1 MFTLV
6 LHQTKSAVRPTLE
19 VCFWALALGI
29 ISRYEIPIVP
39 VPITLQTFGVFL
51 IGLFLTPKK
60 AFSAA
65 LLYLFFVSL
74 GFPFLS
80 KGAANPLWLLG
91 ASAGYLCSFPFA
103 TMIISRMKSITGLAL
118 GQLLI
123 ITVGAL
129 WLTIYIGY
137 YKAFIYGFLIF
148 IPTGAVKII
157 AAYAVYK
164 GYAYARKLY

>member
-6 LHQTKSAVRPTLE
+6 VRETKSVILPAVE
-19 VCFWALALGI
+19 VCFWALALGL

-51 IGLFLTPKK
+51 IGLLLTPKK
-60 AFSAA
+60 AFFAV
-65 LLYLFFVSL
+65 LLYLLLVSL
-74 GFPFLS
+74 GLPVLS

-103 TMIISRMKSITGLAL
+103 VVIISRMKSILGLAL

-129 WLTIYIGY
+129 WLSVYIGY
-137 YKAFIYGFLIF
+137 YKAFVYGFLIF

-157 AAYAVYK
+157 AAYAVSK
-164 GYAYARKLY
+164 GYAYARTLY